1 MPNLKDIRRRIR
13 SVKSTQ
19 KITQAMRMVAAA
31 KVKRA
36 EGRVK
41 AARPYG
47 AALREVFS
55 LVYNEIKSQL
65 SVLDESRYAKL
76 MAPRSIKN
84 VGIVIISSDRGLCGA
99 YNSTIVRQAL
109 KLERELIARGLT
121 PKFYLVGNKVIQAFK
136 RYSASPV
143 LGRIANMTAAPTI
156 HDANVVAETLVEAF
170 LSEQIDSIEV
180 LSTHFVSMISYKANM
195 TPMIPLR
202 GLDET
207 AAEIEAHHHA
217 LRPELLL
224 EPDPVQT
231 LEKLVPMYLS
241 NLLYVLMLEAS
252 ASELAARMTAMSNA
266 TTNAGDLIS
275 RLTIQ
280 YNKARQTAI
289 TQELLEVVGGA
300 EAIK

>member
-1 MPNLKDIRRRIR
+1 
-13 SVKSTQ
+13 
-19 KITQAMRMVAAA
+19 
-31 KVKRA
+31 
-36 EGRVK
+36 
-41 AARPYG
+41 
-47 AALREVFS
+47 
-55 LVYNEIKSQL
+55 
-65 SVLDESRYAKL
+65 
-76 MAPRSIKN
+76 
-84 VGIVIISSDRGLCGA
+84 
-99 YNSTIVRQAL
+99 
-109 KLERELIARGLT
+109 
-121 PKFYLVGNKVIQAFK
+121 
-136 RYSASPV
+136 
-143 LGRIANMTAAPTI
+143 
-156 HDANVVAETLVEAF
+156 VAETLVEAF
-170 LSEQIDSIEV
+170 LSEEIDSIEV

-202 GLDET
+202 GLDDKADAVET
-207 AAEIEAHHHA
+207 HAHA

-224 EPDPVQT
+224 EPDPVHT

-266 TTNAGDLIS
+266 TSNAGDLIS